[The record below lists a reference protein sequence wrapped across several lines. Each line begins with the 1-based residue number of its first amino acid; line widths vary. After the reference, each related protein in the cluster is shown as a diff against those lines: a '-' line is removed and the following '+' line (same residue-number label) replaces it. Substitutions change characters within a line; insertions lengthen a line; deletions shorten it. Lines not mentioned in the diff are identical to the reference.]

1 MDQPIRHFDRV
12 TVFGGA
18 TIDRIA
24 QSFGQ
29 PVMGASNPGQ
39 VRRQSG
45 GVGFNVA
52 VVLARLGVAS
62 RFVSRVGA
70 DPDGDLIRAA
80 CAAAAVDAS
89 DVSTSAERP
98 TAGYHAAFD
107 NKGELIIGIADMEVC
122 AELTPAVVGPAAT
135 EPAADEL
142 WVVDANLPE
151 ETLAFLVAQAAAT
164 ATPVAALSVS
174 PVKAMRL
181 ASLLDQLTVLF
192 TNRREAAALL
202 GQDPNRAGSTTA
214 LAEALSRTRPTRVVV
229 TAGSEPMIAARGG
242 ETRSYLPLKTSISA
256 VNGAGDS
263 FAAGTIAAMAE
274 GRSLSDAIVSGLAA
288 AALTIEHGSVAAGAV
303 RARRARH
310 PHRRRS
316 GRQVAP

>member
-1 MDQPIRHFDRV
+1 MDEPLRHFDRV

-18 TIDRIA
+18 TIDRVA
-24 QSFGQ
+24 QSFGN
-29 PVMGASNPGQ
+29 PVMGASNPG
-39 VRRQSG
+39 RAHRQSG

-52 VVLARLGVAS
+52 CVLARLGITV

-70 DPDGDLIRAA
+70 DSDGDLIRDACVAA
-80 CAAAAVDAS
+80 GVDAS

-107 NKGELIIGIADMEVC
+107 NRGELIIGIADMEVC

-151 ETLAFLVAQAAAT
+151 ETLAFLVEQAT
-164 ATPVAALSVS
+164 VTGIPVAALSVS

-181 ASLLDQLTVLF
+181 ASLLNDLALLF

-202 GQDPNRAGSTTA
+202 GKDPNLAGSTTA
-214 LAEALSRTRPTRVVV
+214 LAADLSRTRQTRIVV
-229 TAGSEPMIAARGG
+229 TAGGEPMIAARGG
-242 ETRSYLPLKTSISA
+242 ETRSYVPLKTSIAA

-274 GRSLSDAIVSGLAA
+274 GRSLNAAVRFGLAA
-288 AALTIEHGSVAAGAV
+288 AALTIEHGSVAEAPFRPGVLGERIAAG
-303 RARRARH
+303 
-310 PHRRRS
+310 P
-316 GRQVAP
+316 GNG